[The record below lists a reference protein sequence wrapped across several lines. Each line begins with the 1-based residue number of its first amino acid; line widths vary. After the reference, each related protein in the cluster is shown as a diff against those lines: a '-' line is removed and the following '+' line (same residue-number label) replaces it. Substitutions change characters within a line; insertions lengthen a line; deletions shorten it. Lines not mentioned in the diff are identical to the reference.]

1 LLAQAGIPFTTGF
14 LAKFQVVAA
23 AVDVHSYALA
33 VVAMVSAAIAAF
45 FYLRVGI
52 TMYSPVGPV
61 GDPIPGEVGGAA
73 VVTSPAVDG
82 ADPAAESEAPAA
94 VSDVSA
100 ERPGLDRRPGE
111 AERTSLA
118 LMTEAP
124 ANADVAQRVVKVPA
138 LTWVAI
144 SLCGAFTVVFGIIPE
159 PIIDFAHQ
167 ATLLFVG

>member
-1 LLAQAGIPFTTGF
+1 
-14 LAKFQVVAA
+14 
-23 AVDVHSYALA
+23 
-33 VVAMVSAAIAAF
+33 
-45 FYLRVGI
+45 
-52 TMYSPVGPV
+52 V
-61 GDPIPGEVGGAA
+61 GDPISGEIDGASATSPPVAGAA
-73 VVTSPAVDG
+73 DG
-82 ADPAAESEAPAA
+82 AAEAEVLGSAAG
-94 VSDVSA
+94 VLDVSE

-111 AERTSLA
+111 SERTSLA

-124 ANADVAQRVVKVPA
+124 ANADVAHRVVKVPA